1 MNLNELI
8 NQFQKIE
15 KQVEIVNYLK
25 ARLEDKKQM
34 SQLRS
39 EHCFTDD
46 DDVTEQ
52 REIALIEEIDAY
64 EVIIRLEER
73 ILGNYLGS
81 LIRVIEQ
88 GRIL

>member
-46 DDVTEQ
+46 DDV
-52 REIALIEEIDAY
+52 IEEIDAY